1 MALGDIGKVLKF
13 DDDGDARVAF
23 HGFKEGWVV
32 RDEWKHFESVPP
44 GDVEDAK
51 KLVLVKG
58 SQVEVLKSFKSEVG
72 QNPVTLVLGE
82 TGVVEKIDEDG
93 DALVQFTTIG
103 SKQWIKRKNFPDI
116 NPGPAAE
123 AKRKAAEEEAKRKAA
138 AEAEEKRKAAEEEA
152 KRKAAAEAEAKRK
165 AAEEE
170 AKRKAAEEEAKRK
183 AAAEAE
189 AKRELRPWF

>member
-1 MALGDIGKVLKF
+1 MQLVVGDIGKVLKF

-93 DALVQFTTIG
+93 DAQIQFTTIG

-138 AEAEEKRKAAEEEA
+138 AEAEEKRKSAEEEA
-152 KRKAAAEAEAKRK
+152 KRKVWKERGWGGEN
-165 AAEEE
+165 
-170 AKRKAAEEEAKRK
+170 
-183 AAAEAE
+183 
-189 AKRELRPWF
+189 LRGWEGRRVV